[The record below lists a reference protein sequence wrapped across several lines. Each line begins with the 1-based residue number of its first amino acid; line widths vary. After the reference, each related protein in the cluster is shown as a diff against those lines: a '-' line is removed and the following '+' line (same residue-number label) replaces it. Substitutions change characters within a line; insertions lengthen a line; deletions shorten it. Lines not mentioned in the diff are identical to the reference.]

1 MFIGIEIN
9 PFVALAVDVVA
20 VGVVAVGAAGFGVAF
35 DFVESAFEVDHVLVQ
50 WAVKC
55 LFPFENL

>member
-9 PFVALAVDVVA
+9 PFVAIAVDVVA
-20 VGVVAVGAAGFGVAF
+20 VGVIAVSTAGLGVAF

-50 WAVKC
+50 RAVEW